1 MTNIDT
7 RRVDLQLKGT
17 ERALDDAMDRIDSLQ
32 KTLLESRREAENLRM
47 KLSRVRMIVE
57 NL

>member
-47 KLSRVRMIVE
+47 KLARVRMIVE

>member
-17 ERALDDAMDRIDSLQ
+17 ERALDDAVEKIGRLQ
-32 KTLLESRREAENLRM
+32 KTLIESRLEAENLRM